1 MPRVLYD
8 LTRPL
13 GTATP
18 SWPGDTPFAHRWTVA
33 HGAGAAAVSAITLS
47 PHLGTHLDAPL
58 HVVEGAADAASVP
71 PETCFGPCQV
81 VRAGG
86 DGRLLS
92 PSDLPAGWSPV
103 TARVL
108 FATGAW
114 PAGAPLPERFPGLSP
129 ELVDLLAG
137 AGVCLV
143 GVDTP
148 SVDPADEAGLPAHH
162 RCAAHGMLILEG
174 LDLTGVPPGHYLL
187 AALPLPLLGVEASPV
202 RAVLLE
208 DHPRATEHPR
218 MVTG

>member
-13 GTATP
+13 GPGTP
-18 SWPGDTPFAHRWTVA
+18 VWPGDTPFARRWTVA
-33 HGAGAAAVSAITLS
+33 PGATAAAVSAVTLS

-58 HVVEGAADAASVP
+58 HVVQGAGDAASIP
-71 PETCFGPCQV
+71 PELCFGPCQV
-81 VRAGG
+81 VRVDGG
-86 DGRLLS
+86 RRFLA
-92 PSDLPAGWSPV
+92 PADLPPGWTAV
-103 TARVL
+103 TSRVL

-129 ELVDLLAG
+129 ELVDLLAE
-137 AGVCLV
+137 AGVALV

-148 SVDPADEAGLPAHH
+148 SVDPADDEELPAHH
-162 RCAAHGMLILEG
+162 RCAARGVLILEG
-174 LDLTGVPPGHYLL
+174 LDLTGVPSGHYTL
-187 AALPLPLLGVEASPV
+187 AALPLPLVGVEASPV

-208 DHPRATEHPR
+208 DHPRTAEHPR